1 MKKTEDC
8 FLKVKSD
15 YLKFLSKER
24 IFTNSTT
31 DKISNLK
38 KIYMKKVGKIQKKIG
53 LIKVDTNGNELFV
66 IKALQ
71 KIIKKNKPAIIV
83 EINND
88 ILSIDKI
95 LKKHSYKG
103 YYYSVEKKKFVELEK
118 KSTLNKYYLQKKHL
132 YKQF

>member
-1 MKKTEDC
+1 MIRE
-8 FLKVKSD
+8 
-15 YLKFLSKER
+15 
-24 IFTNSTT
+24 
-31 DKISNLK
+31 KIH
-38 KIYMKKVGKIQKKIG
+38 MKKVGKIQKKIG

-88 ILSIDKI
+88 IPSIDKI

-103 YYYSVEKKKFVELEK
+103 YYYSVEKKKFIELEK

-132 YKQF
+132 YKQFIIYNIFCI